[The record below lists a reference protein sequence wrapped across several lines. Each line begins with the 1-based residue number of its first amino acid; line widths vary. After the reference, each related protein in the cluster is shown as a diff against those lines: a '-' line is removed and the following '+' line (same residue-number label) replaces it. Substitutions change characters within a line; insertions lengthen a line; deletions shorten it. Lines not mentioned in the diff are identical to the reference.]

1 MINKIISDF
10 KEMSTKEE
18 IEKMESIKLAKEA
31 AIGMIPG
38 VLYRK

>member
-1 MINKIISDF
+1 
-10 KEMSTKEE
+10 MSTKEE

-38 VLYRK
+38 VLNRKKLQSTSPNV